1 MGDLGM
7 SQLRLLSGSALTRR
21 AAIVAFAGV
30 VAAGVSDAAA
40 RNRNRRRTKN
50 KTNNNSSATS
60 TGTGGPGGVGGAGG
74 DANTVIP

>member
-1 MGDLGM
+1 MGTTP
-7 SQLRLLSGSALTRR
+7 SPSSATSALTRR

-30 VAAGVSDAAA
+30 VAAGYADATA
-40 RNRNRRRTKN
+40 RKRDRRRTKSNN
-50 KTNNNSSATS
+50 KTNNSSSATS

>member
-1 MGDLGM
+1 MESLHA
-7 SQLRLLSGSALTRR
+7 SSPAGSALTRR
-21 AAIVAFAGV
+21 AAVIAFAGLL
-30 VAAGVSDAAA
+30 AAGVGDVTA
-40 RNRNRRRTKN
+40 RKRDRRRSKN

>member
-1 MGDLGM
+1 MGLT
-7 SQLRLLSGSALTRR
+7 QLFSPARKILTRR

-30 VAAGVSDAAA
+30 IATGGVDVTA
-40 RNRNRRRTKN
+40 RKRNGRRTRN